1 MTALD
6 VLLPRAAN
14 NGYRGGRV
22 PLYFFYVLIA
32 MTTFRSLVHFLKDD
46 SGVNSIASIV
56 LFSGTP
62 DPNNVV
68 YMFSALWGSQQV
80 IMVMVYFIVLAR
92 YRNLIPLMWAL
103 MVVEVFSRVGVV
115 GMMHPLTPDYYVR
128 TPPGKLGNL
137 PMLAVSL
144 TMLVLAVRNTLHEAV
159 PPAEGAAAAR

>member
-1 MTALD
+1 MGALD

-14 NGYRGGRV
+14 NDYRGGRV
-22 PLYFFYVLIA
+22 PLYFFYALIA

-46 SGVNSIASIV
+46 SGVNSIASII

-68 YMFSALWGSQQV
+68 YMFSSLWGSQQI
-80 IMVMVYFIVLAR
+80 IMVMVYVIVLVR

-103 MVVEVFSRVGVV
+103 MVVEVFFRLGVGLI
-115 GMMHPLTPDYYVR
+115 HPLTPDYYMR

-137 PMLAVSL
+137 PMLAIGF
-144 TMLVLAVRNTLHEAV
+144 TMLVLAVRNTMRRTG
-159 PPAEGAAAAR
+159 PPA

>member
-14 NGYRGGRV
+14 NDYRGGRV
-22 PLYFFYVLIA
+22 PLYFFYALLA
-32 MTTFRSLVHFLKDD
+32 MVTFRSLVHFLKDD
-46 SGVNSIASIV
+46 SGVNSIASII

-80 IMVMVYFIVLAR
+80 IMLMVYLVVLLR

-103 MVVEVFSRVGVV
+103 MVVEILFRLTVGQI
-115 GMMHPLTPDYYVR
+115 HPLTPEYYLR

-137 PMLAVSL
+137 PLLLNRTCM
-144 TMLVLAVRNTLHEAV
+144 
-159 PPAEGAAAAR
+159 